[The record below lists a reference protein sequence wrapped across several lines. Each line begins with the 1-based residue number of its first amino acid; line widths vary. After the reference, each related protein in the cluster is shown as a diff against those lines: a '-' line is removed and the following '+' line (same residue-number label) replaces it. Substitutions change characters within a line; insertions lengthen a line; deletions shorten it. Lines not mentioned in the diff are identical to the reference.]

1 MRLLLAKILAAFSS
15 LLLLLLA
22 ALFAWL
28 LNRPWLPQLGRPL
41 QLQAIA
47 SPTTKTDGNREAHAS
62 LSINPRTP
70 TSQMPATRAKTRQ
83 K

>member
-28 LNRPWLPQLGRPL
+28 LNRP
-41 QLQAIA
+41 
-47 SPTTKTDGNREAHAS
+47 
-62 LSINPRTP
+62 
-70 TSQMPATRAKTRQ
+70 
-83 K
+83 